1 MIPPS
6 FDYIAPKT
14 ISEAVAALGQ
24 NENSRILAGGQSL
37 IPLMRFRLA
46 GPTVLVDLNRVEGL
60 SYVQEENGCLK
71 IGAMTRQ
78 STLEHSNLVSEK
90 YPLLADTVKVL
101 SDPVVRN
108 LGTVGGNIANA
119 DPVNDEPATMLAYGA
134 DVVAVGPSGE
144 RVIPIASFYLDLYQ
158 SALARDEI
166 LTEVRVPMPRPH
178 SGGAYLKL
186 ERKVGD
192 YATAAVAAQVELDPD
207 GNFASVGIGLTN
219 VGLTAIK
226 ATAAEDFLRGKAASD
241 DNIRQAAVLAVEA
254 AQPIAD
260 ARGSEEYKRS
270 LVKTYTVRAL
280 RQAIE
285 RAKGG

>member
-24 NENSRILAGGQSL
+24 DENSRILAGGQSL

-60 SYVQEENGCLK
+60 AYIQEEDGCLK

-78 STLEHSNLVSEK
+78 STVEHSDLVRQK
-90 YPLLADTVKVL
+90 YPLLSDTVKVL

-134 DVVAVGPSGE
+134 DVVAVGPNGE
-144 RVIPIASFYLDLYQ
+144 RVIPITSFYLDLYQ

-192 YATAAVAAQVELDPD
+192 YATAAVAAQVELDAN

-219 VGLTAIK
+219 VGLTALK
-226 ATAAEDFLRGKAASD
+226 ATAAEEFLRGKAASD
-241 DNIRQAAVLAVEA
+241 ENIRQAARLAADA

-280 RQAIE
+280 RLAVQ

>member
-6 FDYIAPKT
+6 FDYVAPKT
-14 ISEAVAALGQ
+14 LSEAVAVLEQ
-24 NENSRILAGGQSL
+24 NEDSKILAGGQSL

-60 SYVQEENGCLK
+60 SYIEEAEGWLK

-78 STLEHSNLVSEK
+78 SSLEHSEIVSQK
-90 YPLLADTVKVL
+90 YSLLADTVRVL

-119 DPVNDEPATMLAYGA
+119 DPVNDEPATMLAYGSE
-134 DVVAVGPSGE
+134 VVAVGPGGE
-144 RVIPIASFYLDLYQ
+144 RVIPITSFYLDLYQ

-166 LTEVRVPMPRPH
+166 LTEVRIPAPRPR

-192 YATAAVAAQVELDPD
+192 YATAAVAAQVELDAA
-207 GNFASVGIGLTN
+207 GSFASVGIGLTN
-219 VGLTAIK
+219 VGLTPLK
-226 ATAAEDFLRGKAASD
+226 ATAAEDFLRGKDPSD
-241 DNIRQAAVLAVEA
+241 GNLRQAGALAAEA

-280 RQAIE
+280 RLAVQ
-285 RAKGG
+285 RANGG

>member
-14 ISEAVAALGQ
+14 ISEAVTALEQ
-24 NENSRILAGGQSL
+24 NEDSKILAGGQSL

-46 GPTVLVDLNRVEGL
+46 GPKVLIDLNRVEGL
-60 SYVQEENGCLK
+60 SYIKEEEGCLK

-78 STLEHSNLVSEK
+78 SAVEQSKLVSER
-90 YPLLADTVKVL
+90 YSLLADTVKVL

-134 DVVAVGPSGE
+134 EVVVVGPRGE
-144 RVIPIASFYLDLYQ
+144 RTVPITSFYLDLYQ

-166 LTEVRVPMPRPH
+166 LTEVRVPLPKPR

-192 YATAAVAAQVELDPD
+192 YATAAVAAQVELDAD
-207 GNFASVGIGLTN
+207 GNFDSVGIGLTN

-226 ATAAEDFLRGKAASD
+226 ATAAEEFLKGKASTD
-241 DNIRQAAVLAVEA
+241 DNIRQAAVLAAEA

-280 RQAIE
+280 RLAVQ

>member
-6 FDYIAPKT
+6 FDYVAPKT
-14 ISEAVAALGQ
+14 LSEAVAVLGQ
-24 NENSRILAGGQSL
+24 NENAKVLAGGQSL

-46 GPTVLVDLNRVEGL
+46 GPTLLVDLNRVEGL
-60 SYVQEENGCLK
+60 SYIKEDDGKLK

-78 STLEHSNLVSEK
+78 SAVEHSELVSTK

-108 LGTVGGNIANA
+108 LGTVGGNVANA
-119 DPVNDEPATMLAYGA
+119 DPVNDEPATMLAYEA
-134 DVVAVGPSGE
+134 EVVAMGPNGE
-144 RVIPIASFYLDLYQ
+144 RVIPITSFYLDLYQ

-166 LTEVRVPMPRPH
+166 LTEVRVPMPKRR

-192 YATAAVAAQVELDPD
+192 YATAAVAAQVELDEG
-207 GNFASVGIGLTN
+207 GNFASVGMGLTN
-219 VGLTAIK
+219 VGLTALK
-226 ATAAEDFLRGKAASD
+226 ATAAEDFLRGKAATD
-241 DNIRQAAVLAVEA
+241 DNIRGAAKLAAEA

-260 ARGSEEYKRS
+260 SRGSEEYKRS

-280 RQAIE
+280 RMAIQ

>member
-6 FDYIAPKT
+6 FEYVAPKT
-14 ISEAVAALGQ
+14 LSEAVAVLGRD
-24 NENSRILAGGQSL
+24 ENAKVLAGGQSL

-46 GPTVLVDLNRVEGL
+46 GPTILVDLNRVEGL
-60 SYVQEENGCLK
+60 SYIEEKDGWLR

-78 STLEHSNLVSEK
+78 SAVEHSELVNEK
-90 YPLLADTVKVL
+90 YSLLADTVKVL

-108 LGTVGGNIANA
+108 LGTVGGNVANA
-119 DPVNDEPATMLAYGA
+119 DPVNDEPATLLAYGA
-134 DVVAVGPSGE
+134 EVVAMGPNGE
-144 RVIPIASFYLDLYQ
+144 RVIPITSFYLDLYQ

-166 LTEVRVPMPRPH
+166 LREVRVPIHKPR

-192 YATAAVAAQVELDPD
+192 YATAAVAAQVELDGAD
-207 GNFASVGIGLTN
+207 NFASVGIGLTN

-226 ATAAEDFLRGKAASD
+226 ATAAEEFLKGKPSSD
-241 DNIRQAAVLAVEA
+241 ENLRQAGALAAEA

-270 LVKTYTVRAL
+270 LVRTYTVRAL
-280 RQAIE
+280 RLAIQ

>member
-6 FDYIAPKT
+6 FEYVAPKT
-14 ISEAVAALGQ
+14 LSEAVAALGQ
-24 NENSRILAGGQSL
+24 DENSRILAGGQSL

-46 GPTVLVDLNRVEGL
+46 GPTMLVDLNRVEGL
-60 SYVQEENGCLK
+60 SYIKEEDGWLK

-78 STLEHSNLVSEK
+78 SNVEHSELVSAN
-90 YPLLADTVKVL
+90 YPLLSDTVKVL

-108 LGTVGGNIANA
+108 MGTVGGNLANA

-134 DVVAVGPSGE
+134 DVVAMGPNGE

-166 LTEVRVPMPRPH
+166 LTEVRVPARRPR

-192 YATAAVAAQVELDPD
+192 YATAAVAAQVELDEG
-207 GNFASVGIGLTN
+207 GNFTSVGIGLTN
-219 VGLTAIK
+219 VGLTALK
-226 ATAAEDFLRGKAASD
+226 ATAAEDYLRGKAASD
-241 DNIRQAAVLAVEA
+241 EYIRQAAVLAAEA

-270 LVKTYTVRAL
+270 LVRTYTVRAL
-280 RQAIE
+280 RLAVE
-285 RAKGG
+285 RAKGA

>member
-6 FDYIAPKT
+6 FDYVAPKT
-14 ISEAVAALGQ
+14 LSDAVAALGG
-24 NENSRILAGGQSL
+24 NENAKILAGGQSL

-46 GPTVLVDLNRVEGL
+46 GPTMLVDLTRVEGL
-60 SYVQEENGCLK
+60 SYIEEKGGWLR

-78 STLEHSNLVSEK
+78 SAVEHSQLVTEK
-90 YPLLADTVKVL
+90 YSLLADTVKVL

-108 LGTVGGNIANA
+108 MGTVGGNIANA

-134 DVVAVGPSGE
+134 EVVAMGPQGE
-144 RVIPIASFYLDLYQ
+144 RIIPISSFYLDLYQ

-166 LTEVRVPMPRPH
+166 LTEVRVPAPKPR

-192 YATAAVAAQVELDPD
+192 YATAAVAAQVELDETD
-207 GNFASVGIGLTN
+207 NFASVGIGLTN

-226 ATAAEDFLRGKAASD
+226 ATAAEDFLKGKAATD
-241 DNIRQAAVLAVEA
+241 ENFREA
-254 AQPIAD
+254 AKLAAEASQPVAD
-260 ARGSEEYKRS
+260 SRGSEEYKRS

-280 RQAIE
+280 RLAVQ

>member
-6 FDYIAPKT
+6 FDYVAPKT
-14 ISEAVAALGQ
+14 LSEAVAALGQ
-24 NENSRILAGGQSL
+24 NENAKVLAGGQSL

-46 GPTVLVDLNRVEGL
+46 GPTMLVDLNRVEGL
-60 SYVQEENGCLK
+60 SYIDEKDGWLR

-78 STLEHSNLVSEK
+78 SAVEHSQLVSEK
-90 YPLLADTVKVL
+90 YSLLADTVKVL

-108 LGTVGGNIANA
+108 RGTVGGNIANA

-134 DVVAVGPSGE
+134 EIVAVGPKGE
-144 RVIPIASFYLDLYQ
+144 RVIPIASFYLDLLQ

-166 LTEVRVPMPRPH
+166 LTEVRVPAPRPR

-192 YATAAVAAQVELDPD
+192 YATAAVAAQVELDTKD
-207 GNFASVGIGLTN
+207 NFGSVGIGLTN

-226 ATAAEDFLRGKAASD
+226 ATAAEDFLKGKAASD
-241 DNIRQAAVLAVEA
+241 DNIKQAAKLAAEA
-254 AQPIAD
+254 AQPVAD
-260 ARGSEEYKRS
+260 VRGSEDYKRS
-270 LVKTYTVRAL
+270 LVRTYTVRAL
-280 RQAIE
+280 RLAIQ